1 MLLCRSIT
9 NGYLSSLSTVINM
22 LERARP
28 IITGDYS
35 HKLKHGL
42 LQCNRRGIYGVQTH
56 LTLCKRM
63 DVSPCRHDCRF
74 PGPCST
80 STRTRTSRAWSLLR
94 SMLWRAP
101 RNGAV
106 RSKFQV
112 RMLFLSASKWS
123 TKKHIKNH
131 DISSVACF
139 VWFSLIPL
147 VAIKLTLKQPG
158 QRSFFLCRRQ

>member
-22 LERARP
+22 LERAQP
-28 IITGDYS
+28 IISGDYS

-56 LTLCKRM
+56 LTLCKRV
-63 DVSPCRHDCRF
+63 DVSSCRHDCRF
-74 PGPCST
+74 SGPCST

-94 SMLWRAP
+94 NMLWKAR

-112 RMLFLSASKWS
+112 KMLFLSASKWT
-123 TKKHIKNH
+123 TKTHIKIVIFLMLH
-131 DISSVACF
+131 VLCD
-139 VWFSLIPL
+139 
-147 VAIKLTLKQPG
+147 
-158 QRSFFLCRRQ
+158 FLCYTPGGHQTNIETARTA